1 MDKSGQK
8 NFRGGAGVAQY
19 MAEHR
24 PDMAFATKEVLRD
37 GSAPGA
43 GSVSRLKRIGRFIKT
58 KPRAILDFEWSDLG
72 STLTATVDADWAG
85 DPKTRCSTSGGV
97 VRLGTSL
104 LKHWTTTQ
112 PTPSLSTAESEMK
125 AITKG
130 CVELIYIQ
138 NLLKQQ
144 GVDLEL
150 IIETDASAAKG
161 ALSRLGCGKR
171 MKHIDVQEL
180 WIQQIVKSGRIKVV
194 KISTHDN
201 VADFLTKPLDHY
213 SIVKTMQMLNYR
225 YLNADGDFEDI
236 EEQEMPE
243 PESPEGDELMALL
256 LALVTP
262 KAM

>member
-1 MDKSGQK
+1 
-8 NFRGGAGVAQY
+8 
-19 MAEHR
+19 
-24 PDMAFATKEVLRD
+24 
-37 GSAPGA
+37 
-43 GSVSRLKRIGRFIKT
+43 
-58 KPRAILDFEWSDLG
+58 
-72 STLTATVDADWAG
+72 
-85 DPKTRCSTSGGV
+85 
-97 VRLGTSL
+97 
-104 LKHWTTTQ
+104 
-112 PTPSLSTAESEMK
+112 MK

-144 GVDLEL
+144 GVELEL
-150 IIETDASAAKG
+150 IIETDASAAKA

-180 WIQQIVKSGRIKVV
+180 WIQQIVKSGRIKVM

-201 VADFLTKPLDHY
+201 VADFLTKQIDHY

-225 YLNADGDFEDI
+225 YLTAEGDFEDI

-243 PESPEGDELMALL
+243 PESPEGDSFMALF

-262 KAM
+262 KTM

>member
-1 MDKSGQK
+1 
-8 NFRGGAGVAQY
+8 
-19 MAEHR
+19 
-24 PDMAFATKEVLRD
+24 
-37 GSAPGA
+37 
-43 GSVSRLKRIGRFIKT
+43 
-58 KPRAILDFEWSDLG
+58 
-72 STLTATVDADWAG
+72 
-85 DPKTRCSTSGGV
+85 
-97 VRLGTSL
+97 
-104 LKHWTTTQ
+104 
-112 PTPSLSTAESEMK
+112 MK
-125 AITKG
+125 AIAKG

-144 GVDLEL
+144 GIELEL
-150 IIETDASAAKG
+150 IVETDASAAKG

-180 WIQQIVKSGRIKVV
+180 WIQQIVKTGRIKVV

-225 YLNADGDFEDI
+225 YLNADGEFEDI

-243 PESPEGDELMALL
+243 PESSEGNELMALL